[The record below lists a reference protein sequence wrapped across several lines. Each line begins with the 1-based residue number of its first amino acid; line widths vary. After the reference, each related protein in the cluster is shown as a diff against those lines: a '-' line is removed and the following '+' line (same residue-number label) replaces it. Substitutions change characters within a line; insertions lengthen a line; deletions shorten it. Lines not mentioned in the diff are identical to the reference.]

1 MPQPIRPLRL
11 DPLRIPFQ
19 DLPGALRWVDE
30 HHQGAAVN
38 LSGKVGPSPRSL
50 DVEDLAS
57 FDRLVSAGA
66 GEMDGWHAQSLDL
79 RGRSDA
85 LNRIR
90 VEGAIFLGC
99 VFDDG
104 MEDALRRRGA
114 LIFPRLEGV
123 PFNPYRAGLYSPQE
137 LYAGLADSPYEELPD
152 ARIYQWSIQP
162 GLRHRLDATLASALH
177 DHAIGDALD
186 ELHRSDAWAG
196 RKMVGVMGGHA
207 AQRGSTDYAQ
217 AALLGQLLARDGNV
231 VATGGGP
238 GAMEAAN
245 LGAYLSQADDG
256 ALPAALQ
263 TLAAVPGFRPS
274 VSAWARAAA
283 AVVERYP
290 GGTASLG
297 IPTWFYGHEPP
308 NYFATHIA
316 KYFANAIREAI
327 LLELCHGGIVFLPG
341 AAGTVQEIFQDA
353 CENYYAADAKITPMV
368 LVGKHHWEHQY
379 PAWPMLRSLAAGR
392 SMQDRIFLVDSVE
405 DAAAVLRG

>member
-1 MPQPIRPLRL
+1 
-11 DPLRIPFQ
+11 
-19 DLPGALRWVDE
+19 
-30 HHQGAAVN
+30 VN
-38 LSGKVGPSPRSL
+38 PSGNIGPSPRSL

-57 FDRLVSAGA
+57 FDRLVNQGA
-66 GEMDGWHAQSLDL
+66 VDMQGWHAQSLDL
-79 RGRSDA
+79 RGRAAA
-85 LNRIR
+85 LKRLN

-99 VFDDG
+99 TFDDG
-104 MEDALRRRGA
+104 MENTLRRRGA

-162 GLRHRLDATLASALH
+162 GLRHLLDATLASALH

-186 ELHRSDAWAG
+186 ELHRSDAWSA

-207 AQRGSTDYAQ
+207 AARGSADYAQ
-217 AALLGQLLARDGNV
+217 AALLGRLLARDGHV

-256 ALPAALQ
+256 ALQGALQ
-263 TLAAVPGFRPS
+263 TLASVPGFRPS

-283 AVVERYP
+283 AVVERHP
-290 GGTASLG
+290 GGTPSLG

-327 LLELCHGGIVFLPG
+327 LLEFCHGGIVFLPG

-353 CENYYAADAKITPMV
+353 CENYYAADAKVTPMV

-392 SMQDRIFLVDSVE
+392 SMEGRIFLVDSVE

>member
-1 MPQPIRPLRL
+1 L
-11 DPLRIPFQ
+11 
-19 DLPGALRWVDE
+19 VDE
-30 HHQGAAVN
+30 HHEGPAVN
-38 LSGKVGPSPRSL
+38 LSGKLGPSPRSL

-66 GEMDGWHAQSLDL
+66 EEMDGWHAQSLDL
-79 RGRSDA
+79 RGRSTA
-85 LNRIR
+85 LDRIR

-99 VFDDG
+99 IFDEG

-137 LYAGLADSPYEELPD
+137 LYAGLENSPYEELPD

-217 AALLGQLLARDGNV
+217 AALLGRLLARDGHV

-256 ALPAALQ
+256 ALHGALR
-263 TLAAVPGFRPS
+263 TLASVPGFRPS

-283 AVVERYP
+283 AVVELFP
-290 GGTASLG
+290 DGTPSLG

-341 AAGTVQEIFQDA
+341 AAGTIQEIFQDA
-353 CENYYAADAKITPMV
+353 CENYYAADAKVTPMV
-368 LVGKHHWEHQY
+368 LVGKRHWEHEY

-392 SMQDRIFLVDSVE
+392 CMEERIFLVDSVE
-405 DAAAVLRG
+405 EAAAVLRR

>member
-1 MPQPIRPLRL
+1 MTNLG
-11 DPLRIPFQ
+11 
-19 DLPGALRWVDE
+19 PGP
-30 HHQGAAVN
+30 H
-38 LSGKVGPSPRSL
+38 SL
-50 DVEDLAS
+50 EVEDLES
-57 FDRLVSAGA
+57 FDTMVAAGA
-66 GEMDGWHAQSLDL
+66 VRLQGWHAQSLDL
-79 RGRSDA
+79 RGRSAA
-85 LNRIR
+85 LAGLD

-99 VFDDG
+99 TFDEG
-104 MEDALRRRGA
+104 MEASLRSRGA

-123 PFNPYRAGLYSPQE
+123 PFNAYRSTLYSPAE

-162 GLRHRLDATLASALH
+162 GLRHRVDATLASALH

-186 ELHRSDAWAG
+186 ELMRGPWAAHPV
-196 RKMVGVMGGHA
+196 VGVMGGHA
-207 AQRGSTDYAQ
+207 AQRGSAEYAQ
-217 AALLGQLLARDGNV
+217 AAQLGRQLARNGYA

-245 LGAYLSQADDG
+245 LGAYLSQADDAG
-256 ALPAALQ
+256 LQAALD

-283 AVVERYP
+283 AVVERFP
-290 GGTASLG
+290 EGTPSLG

-327 LLELCHGGIVFLPG
+327 LLELCQGGIVFLPG

-353 CENYYAADAKITPMV
+353 CENYYGAREKVTPMV
-368 LVGKHHWEHQY
+368 LVGRQHWEHHY
-379 PAWPMLRSLAAGR
+379 PAWPLLQSMAAGR
-392 SMQDRIFLVDSVE
+392 FMADRTFLVDTVE
-405 DAAAVLRG
+405 EAVAVLQR